1 MSFENICS
9 VQHEAC
15 LMISPQKQQQ
25 KGQCWCFLGRK
36 PASEGQ
42 CCSPGLL
49 EELGHS
55 WAHRSVNETVILWVG
70 LSTSINL
77 KMSLKKCSLVLNS
90 PLWPESFF
98 FLNLHFKK
106 VYKLFWHQK
115 KEKREEEVD
124 ANGQVPVRRKG
135 IFQAWAHSQKVREF
149 LSDSS
154 RKKDHSTLN
163 ATVIVEKPDSR
174 HLISMSCHNWLWSRK
189 YLVFWKYCLTKN
201 WFLRWHGEESIY

>member
-1 MSFENICS
+1 MLPWEK
-9 VQHEAC
+9 AC
-15 LMISPQKQQQ
+15 KWWSTLLSRAPGRARSLTGSQKC
-25 KGQCWCFLGRK
+25 KRDGYTLGRF
-36 PASEGQ
+36 
-42 CCSPGLL
+42 
-49 EELGHS
+49 
-55 WAHRSVNETVILWVG
+55 VNQHQPQNEPKEVFPCFKLTFMAW
-70 LSTSINL
+70 
-77 KMSLKKCSLVLNS
+77 KF
-90 PLWPESFF
+90 FF

-163 ATVIVEKPDSR
+163 AKVIVEKSDSR